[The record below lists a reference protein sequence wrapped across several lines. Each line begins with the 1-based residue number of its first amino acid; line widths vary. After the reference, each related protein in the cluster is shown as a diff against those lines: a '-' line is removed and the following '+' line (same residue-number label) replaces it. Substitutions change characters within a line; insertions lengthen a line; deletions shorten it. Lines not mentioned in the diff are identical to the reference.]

1 MKKQTFEEFVDAEL
15 LTPKETEFKEGLLKQ
30 LGKAVSVIL
39 YKNREYGG
47 SWKSRGGV
55 GAFMMF
61 ARKWDRLENALT
73 IRNEQGVSVGFRD
86 LFEVAVTDDRPEGIV
101 DDLEDLRNY
110 LILAID
116 EINQRK
122 AAANSVGRT

>member
-1 MKKQTFEEFVDAEL
+1 MGKTFEEFLEQEM
-15 LTPKETEFKEGLLKQ
+15 LTPKETDFREGLLKQ
-30 LGKAVSVIL
+30 LGKAVDVIL

-73 IRNEQGVSVGFRD
+73 IRNEKGVSVGFRD
-86 LFEVAVTDDRPEGIV
+86 LFELAITDDRPEGII

-122 AAANSVGRT
+122 VAAREVGRT

>member
-1 MKKQTFEEFVDAEL
+1 MNDNFLTVAEESFQG
-15 LTPKETEFKEGLLKQ
+15 GLQRQ
-30 LGKAVSVIL
+30 LGRAIDVIL
-39 YKNREYGG
+39 RKNREYGG

-73 IRNEQGVSVGFRD
+73 IRDEKGTVTGFRD
-86 LFEVAVTDDRPEGIV
+86 LFELALNDDRQEGIV

-116 EINQRK
+116 EIIKRK
-122 AAANSVGRT
+122 EARSKTAETGGES

>member
-1 MKKQTFEEFVDAEL
+1 MKHYEL
-15 LTPKETEFKEGLLKQ
+15 TSKEQGFRVQ
-30 LGKAVSVIL
+30 LETQLSTAIEVIL
-39 YKNREYGG
+39 CKNREYGG

-73 IRNEQGVSVGFRD
+73 IRNDQGVSVGFRD

-116 EINQRK
+116 EINRRK
-122 AAANSVGRT
+122 SEATSQDISGRT

>member
-1 MKKQTFEEFVDAEL
+1 MTHYEL
-15 LTPKETEFKEGLLKQ
+15 TTKEPGFRLQ
-30 LGKAVSVIL
+30 LETQLSTAIEVIL
-39 YKNREYGG
+39 CKNREYGG

-73 IRNEQGVSVGFRD
+73 IRNEEGVSIGFRD
-86 LFEVAVTDDRPEGIV
+86 LFELAVTDNRPEGII

-122 AAANSVGRT
+122 AAALPSKGS

>member
-1 MKKQTFEEFVDAEL
+1 MNAPQINT
-15 LTPKETEFKEGLLKQ
+15 LTPEEEKFKAGLQAQ
-30 LGKAVSVIL
+30 LGHAIEVIL
-39 YKNREYGG
+39 DKNREYGG

-73 IRNEQGVSVGFRD
+73 IRDEQKKVIGFRD
-86 LFEVAVTDDRPEGIV
+86 LFAVAEKDTRAEGIV

-116 EINQRK
+116 EIKTLQ
-122 AAANSVGRT
+122 AARNT